1 MSTLLTFSKII
12 LLSLAWF
19 LWIVVPAFA
28 QQQGRRL
35 ESPLNSNI
43 STIPQF
49 IEGFLRAIV
58 IIALPLITIFVVYAG
73 FMFIKARGKPGDI
86 SKAKEN
92 FTWVIIGAILILS
105 AWILATLIGG
115 TVSQLV
121 NN

>member
-1 MSTLLTFSKII
+1 MSIFVTFAK
-12 LLSLAWF
+12 LAVLSLVWF
-19 LWIVVPAFA
+19 LWIGVPAFA
-28 QQQGRRL
+28 QENRRL

-58 IIALPLITIFVVYAG
+58 IIALPLITIFIVYAG
-73 FMFIKARGKPGDI
+73 FKYIAARGNSGKI
-86 SKAKEN
+86 SEAHEN
-92 FTWVIIGAILILS
+92 FKWVVIGATLILS

-121 NN
+121 N

>member
-1 MSTLLTFSKII
+1 MNMLFVSSKIVALTFV
-12 LLSLAWF
+12 WF
-19 LWIVVPAFA
+19 FWIVMPVAA

-35 ESPLNSNI
+35 ESPLDSNI

-58 IIALPLITIFVVYAG
+58 IIALPLITIFIVYAG
-73 FMFIKARGKPGDI
+73 FKYIAARGNSGKI
-86 SKAKEN
+86 SEAHEN
-92 FTWVIIGAILILS
+92 FKWVVIGAILILS

-121 NN
+121 R

>member
-1 MSTLLTFSKII
+1 MWII
-12 LLSLAWF
+12 
-19 LWIVVPAFA
+19 VPAFA
-28 QQQGRRL
+28 AEGKRL

-58 IIALPLITIFVVYAG
+58 IIALPLITIFIVYAG
-73 FMFIKARGKPGDI
+73 FKYIAARGNSSKI
-86 SKAKEN
+86 SDAHEN
-92 FTWVIIGAILILS
+92 FKWVIIGAILILS

-121 NN
+121 R

>member
-1 MSTLLTFSKII
+1 MTIPTSIKVAS
-12 LLSLAWF
+12 LSFVWF
-19 LWIVVPAFA
+19 VWTTAPLYA
-28 QQQGRRL
+28 QQQGTRL

-58 IIALPLITIFVVYAG
+58 IIALPLITVFIVYAG
-73 FMFIKARGKPGDI
+73 FKYIAARGNSSKI
-86 SKAKEN
+86 SEAHEN
-92 FTWVIIGAILILS
+92 FKWVIIGAILILS

-121 NN
+121 N

>member
-1 MSTLLTFSKII
+1 MSTVLTFSK
-12 LLSLAWF
+12 LVALSLAWF
-19 LWIVVPAFA
+19 LWIVLPAFA

-58 IIALPLITIFVVYAG
+58 IIALPLITIFIVYAG
-73 FMFIKARGKPGDI
+73 FKYIAARGNSSKI
-86 SKAKEN
+86 SDAHEN
-92 FTWVIIGAILILS
+92 FKWVVIGAILILS

>member
-1 MSTLLTFSKII
+1 MSLFISMRIV

-19 LWIVVPAFA
+19 LWMTLPAFA
-28 QQQGRRL
+28 QEGKRL
-35 ESPLNSNI
+35 ESPLNANI

-58 IIALPLITIFVVYAG
+58 IIALPLITVFIVYAG
-73 FMFIKARGKPGDI
+73 FKYIAARGNSSKI
-86 SKAKEN
+86 SEAHEN
-92 FTWVIIGAILILS
+92 FKWVVIGAILILS

-121 NN
+121 N

>member
-1 MSTLLTFSKII
+1 MSLTTYLHIFA
-12 LLSLAWF
+12 LSLAWF
-19 LWIVVPAFA
+19 LWMTLPALA
-28 QQQGRRL
+28 QQERARL

-58 IIALPLITIFVVYAG
+58 IIALPLITVFIVYAG
-73 FMFIKARGKPGDI
+73 FKYIAARGNASKI
-86 SKAKEN
+86 SDAHEN
-92 FTWVIIGAILILS
+92 FKWVIIGSVLILS

-121 NN
+121 N

>member
-1 MSTLLTFSKII
+1 MSLFISIRI
-12 LLSLAWF
+12 ALLSLASF
-19 LWIVVPAFA
+19 LWMTLPVLA
-28 QQQGRRL
+28 QQEGRRL

-58 IIALPLITIFVVYAG
+58 IIALPLITIFIVYAG
-73 FMFIKARGKPGDI
+73 FMFIKARGNPGEI
-86 SKAKEN
+86 SKAREN
-92 FTWVIIGAILILS
+92 FMWVVIGAILILS

-121 NN
+121 N

>member
-1 MSTLLTFSKII
+1 MNQLVVSSK
-12 LLSLAWF
+12 LFALAAVWF
-19 LWIVVPAFA
+19 FLIAFPAFA

-35 ESPLNSNI
+35 ESPLDSNI

-58 IIALPLITIFVVYAG
+58 IIALPLITIFIVYAG
-73 FMFIKARGKPGDI
+73 FMFIKARGNPGEL
-86 SKAKEN
+86 SNAKKN

-121 NN
+121 Q